1 MKTSLLITVLG
12 GLLAASIGLS
22 LYVWW
27 QLGDVAISGHG
38 LAAIALGAVAS
49 LGLGGGLMFLVFYSS
64 RRGHDEAPQR
74 FRDDH

>member
-12 GLLAASIGLS
+12 GLLAASISLS